1 MGPPLIPH
9 ATNLHAE
16 AVLLLS
22 ESEGE
27 LWVPV
32 VGDSMR
38 PLLEDGDRVAVRPG
52 RFRPRLGDL
61 AIFRQ
66 ADYVVL
72 HRLLGPA
79 RGAGEEG
86 PYRARG
92 DGRSRL
98 DPPVA
103 SGAILARAVAIETPQ
118 GRFPLDTRGAR
129 LYAVAVGLHAL
140 AWGALAAAVR
150 PAGAEGAVARLDR
163 TFLGVAHALFFRLLH
178 RRLPPGRPEGAC

>member
-1 MGPPLIPH
+1 MKPPGI
-9 ATNLHAE
+9 ASNLGAE
-16 AVLLLS
+16 AVALLAGS
-22 ESEGE
+22 GE
-27 LWVPV
+27 ETWLPV

-98 DPPVA
+98 DPPVVSA
-103 SGAILARAVAIETPQ
+103 AIVARAVAIETRR
-118 GRFPLDTRGAR
+118 GCFRLDASGAR

-150 PAGAEGAVARLDR
+150 PARAEGAVARLDR
-163 TFLGVAHALFFRLLH
+163 TFLSVAHTLFFRLLH

>member
-1 MGPPLIPH
+1 MIP
-9 ATNLHAE
+9 NLSNVSAE
-16 AVLLLS
+16 AVALLGRT
-22 ESEGE
+22 GE
-27 LWVPV
+27 EAWVPV

-38 PLLEDGDRVAVRPG
+38 PLLDDGDRVAIRPG
-52 RFRPRLGDL
+52 AFRPRIGEL

-72 HRLLGPA
+72 HRVLGRV

-103 SGAILARAVAIETPQ
+103 AGAILARAVAIETRS
-118 GRFPLDTRGAR
+118 GRFRLDTPRAR
-129 LYAVAVGLHAL
+129 LYAVAVGFHAL
-140 AWGALAAAVR
+140 AWGGLAAALR
-150 PAGAEGAVARLDR
+150 PLGAEDALARFDR
-163 TFLGVAHALFFRLLH
+163 AFLVLAHALFFRLLH
-178 RRLPPGRPEGAC
+178 RRLAPGRP

>member
-1 MGPPLIPH
+1 MSSPGIPS
-9 ATNLHAE
+9 NLGAE
-16 AVLLLS
+16 AVSLLARS
-22 ESEGE
+22 GE
-27 LWVPV
+27 EIWVPV

-38 PLLEDGDRVAVRPG
+38 PFLDDGDRVAVRPG
-52 RFRPRLGDL
+52 RFRPRLGEL

-72 HRLLGPA
+72 HRLLGPV

-98 DPPVA
+98 DPPVSA
-103 SGAILARAVAIETPQ
+103 SAVLARAAAIDT
-118 GRFPLDTRGAR
+118 GRGLFRLDGTGAR

-140 AWGALAAAVR
+140 AWGAIAAAVR
-150 PAGAEGAVARLDR
+150 PAGAEEAVARLDR
-163 TFLGVAHALFFRLLH
+163 ACLSAAHALCFRLLH
-178 RRLPPGRPEGAC
+178 RRLPPGRPERAC

>member
-1 MGPPLIPH
+1 LSSPGIPS
-9 ATNLHAE
+9 NLGAE
-16 AVLLLS
+16 AVALLTGS
-22 ESEGE
+22 GE
-27 LWVPV
+27 ETWLPI

-66 ADYVVL
+66 ADYVAL
-72 HRLLGPA
+72 HRMLGPA
-79 RGAGEEG
+79 RGAGADG

-103 SGAILARAVAIETPQ
+103 SGAILARATAIETRR
-118 GRFPLDTRGAR
+118 GRFRLDGPGAR

-140 AWGALAAAVR
+140 AWGALAAALRV
-150 PAGAEGAVARLDR
+150 AGAEGAVARLDR
-163 TFLGVAHALFFRLLH
+163 ACLSAAHALCFRLLH
-178 RRLPPGRPEGAC
+178 RRLPQGPS